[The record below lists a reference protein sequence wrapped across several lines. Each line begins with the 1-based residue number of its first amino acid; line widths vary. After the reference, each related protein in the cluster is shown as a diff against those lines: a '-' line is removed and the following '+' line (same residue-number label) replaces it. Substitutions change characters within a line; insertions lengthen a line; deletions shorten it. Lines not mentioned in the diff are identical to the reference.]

1 MSAPCIVRAD
11 ALGHAY
17 DGPSVLQDVTF
28 ELCEGDF
35 AAVVGPNGGGKS
47 TLARIIVGLITP
59 RRGRV
64 EVFGSSPR
72 RASLDIGYMP
82 QHTSLDPLFPITAGE
97 VVLMGRL
104 GRGSRLGPW
113 GSRDRDVATAALRDV
128 GLPDIAERRLDELSG
143 GQRRRVLLAR
153 ALATEPRLLVLDEP
167 TAGLDPSVQDEFYA
181 LLRELNRNLTILMVS
196 HDTSL
201 VSRSVTRV
209 FCVNGTLAE
218 HCLTEVPDDW
228 RELFYG
234 PRQVRLVR
242 HDHDHTHDHDHGHDH
257 GAGSSSHD

>member
-1 MSAPCIVRAD
+1 MSTPCIVRA
-11 ALGHAY
+11 AGLGHAY
-17 DGPSVLQDVTF
+17 DGPPVLQDVSF
-28 ELCEGDF
+28 ELREGDF

-47 TLARIIVGLITP
+47 TLVRIVVGLLKP
-59 RRGRV
+59 RRGTL
-64 EVFGSSPR
+64 EVFGVPIR
-72 RASLDIGYMP
+72 EARLDIGYMP

-104 GRGSRLGPW
+104 GRGRRLGAW
-113 GSRDRDVATAALRDV
+113 GARDRDVASEALSAV
-128 GLPDIAERRLDELSG
+128 GLPEVADRRLDDLSG

-181 LLRELNRNLTILMVS
+181 LLRDLNRERTILMVS

-201 VSRSVTRV
+201 VSRSVNRV

-218 HCLTEVPDDW
+218 HCLTEVPEDW

-242 HDHDHTHDHDHGHDH
+242 HDHDHTHDDGHHHDGQDSTHE
-257 GAGSSSHD
+257 

>member
-1 MSAPCIVRAD
+1 VSAPRIIRID
-11 ALGHAY
+11 KLGHAY
-17 DGPSVLQDVTF
+17 DGPPVLKDVSF
-28 ELCEGDF
+28 ELNEGDF

-47 TLARIIVGLITP
+47 TLARIIVGLIKP
-59 RRGRV
+59 RSGSV
-64 EVFGSSPR
+64 EVFGAAPQRSR
-72 RASLDIGYMP
+72 KGIGYMP
-82 QHTSLDPLFPITAGE
+82 QHTSLDPLFPITAGD

-104 GRGSRLGPW
+104 GRGRRLGPW
-113 GSRDRDVATAALRDV
+113 GGNDRNVADEALRSV
-128 GLPDIAERRLDELSG
+128 GLADVSDRRLDELSG

-181 LLRELNRNLTILMVS
+181 LLRELNRNLSILMIS

-209 FCVNGTLAE
+209 FCVNVTLAE

-228 RELFYG
+228 SELFYG

-242 HDHDHTHDHDHGHDH
+242 HDHDHTHDHSKDHGHH
-257 GAGSSSHD
+257 HE